1 MSQRAIAHT
10 HTQGG
15 IEAVVTAMGRH
26 AKNAKLQEEACRALG
41 NLADNNPENKQ
52 RIKRAGAGEVVKRAI
67 AASGASS
74 ITKKK
79 VQLLLDALK
88 NV

>member
-1 MSQRAIAHT
+1 M
-10 HTQGG
+10 
-15 IEAVVTAMGRH
+15 VTAMGRH
-26 AKNAKLQEEACRALG
+26 VENATLQEKACWALC

-52 RIKRAGAGEVVKRAI
+52 RIKRAGAGEVVKCVI

-79 VQLLLDALK
+79 GQLLLDALN